1 MKTIPS
7 IKLLTLRYA
16 RWLHSEIFNG
26 HGERTTAL
34 HKHAKDLKHYAEGY
48 RYDSD
53 AMRHICREARSVTGI
68 IDSLYRETG
77 HKHFDAFGIKY
88 LADACEEMQMFDIE
102 SARMSLTCA
111 KDFFRKPSPDEYD
124 GIEDDSF
131 GGRY

>member
-34 HKHAKDLKHYAEGY
+34 HKHANDLKHYAEGY

-53 AMRHICREARSVTGI
+53 AVRHICREARSVSEHI
-68 IDSLYRETG
+68 EALFRLTG
-77 HKHFDAFGIKY
+77 HKHFDWLGIKH
-88 LADACEEMQMFDIE
+88 LADACEEMQRFDIE

-111 KDFFRKPSPDEYD
+111 QAHFRKPSPDEY
-124 GIEDDSF
+124 EPPVDDSF

>member
-34 HKHAKDLKHYAEGY
+34 HKHAKDLRHYAEGY

-53 AMRHICREARSVTGI
+53 ALRHICREARSVTGI

-77 HKHFDAFGIKY
+77 LKHFDALGIKH
-88 LADACEEMQMFDIE
+88 LADACEEMQTFNIE

-111 KDFFRKPSPDEYD
+111 REHLRK
-124 GIEDDSF
+124 
-131 GGRY
+131 

>member
-16 RWLHSEIFNG
+16 RWLNSEIFYG

-77 HKHFDAFGIKY
+77 HKHFDAFGIKC

>member
-34 HKHAKDLKHYAEGY
+34 HKHAQDLRHYAEGY

-53 AMRHICREARSVTGI
+53 ALRHICREARSVTGI

-77 HKHFDAFGIKY
+77 HKHFDAWGIKC
-88 LADACEEMQMFDIE
+88 LADACENMRLFDID
-102 SARMSLTCA
+102 SARLELAEAQS
-111 KDFFRKPSPDEYD
+111 FFRKPAPEEYD
-124 GIEDDSF
+124 GIEDDSA